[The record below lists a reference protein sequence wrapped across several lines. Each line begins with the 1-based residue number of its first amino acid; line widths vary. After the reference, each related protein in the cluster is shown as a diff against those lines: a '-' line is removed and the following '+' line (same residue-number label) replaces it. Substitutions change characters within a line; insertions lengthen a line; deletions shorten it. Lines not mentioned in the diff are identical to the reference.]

1 MSRAD
6 ETFLEGARLAR
17 KLAADY
23 RVEALETTDDH
34 RRAVCEWEAEQADER
49 AAWYS
54 ARAALFTPKQKHR
67 KAA

>member
-1 MSRAD
+1 MSRAA

-49 AAWYS
+49 AVWYS